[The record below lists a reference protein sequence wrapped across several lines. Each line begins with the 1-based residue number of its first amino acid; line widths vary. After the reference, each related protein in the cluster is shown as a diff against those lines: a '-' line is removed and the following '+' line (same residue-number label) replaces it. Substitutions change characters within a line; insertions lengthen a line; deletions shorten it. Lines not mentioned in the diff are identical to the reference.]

1 MYKTRL
7 ILAWAILAVLW
18 VVVGDQTV
26 YWFEKM
32 HFSNPCKSFTASVK
46 VWREQED
53 GRYVLGN
60 GVYIAESVVLTSKHL
75 ANKNLSLKTIWGIA
89 DNVKIL
95 AVVAHPNLDLAI
107 LILNQPLPIP
117 FAVLSEETLEDSHA
131 PYMVS
136 SLNNGLEEE
145 KFAGNYFEITDLDQ
159 FLIQHES
166 RTMIRFRNK
175 ATLEGDSGA
184 ALLNNHCNL
193 IGLVSGGNGSFLGGL
208 RPTSYYIN
216 LMNRNILDWIID
228 SSG

>member
-32 HFSNPCKSFTASVK
+32 HFSNPCQNFTSSVK
-46 VWREQED
+46 IWRQQED

-60 GVYIAESVVLTSKHL
+60 GVYIAESVVLTNKHL
-75 ANKNLSLKTIWGIA
+75 ANRNLSLNTAWGFA

-95 AVVAHPNLDLAI
+95 AVVAHPDLDLAI
-107 LILNQPLPIP
+107 LILYQPLPIP

-145 KFAGNYFEITDLDQ
+145 KFAGDYFEITNIDQ
-159 FLIQHES
+159 FLVQHE
-166 RTMIRFRNK
+166 TGTIIRFRNK
-175 ATLEGDSGA
+175 ATLAGDSGG
-184 ALLNNHCNL
+184 ALLNNNCSL
-193 IGLVSGGNGSFLGGL
+193 IGLVSGGNHSFLGGL
-208 RPTSYYIN
+208 RPRSFYIN
-216 LMNRNILDWIID
+216 LMNEDTLDWIVD